1 LFGFLNKRP
10 EPVSQSNS
18 LKFEKILG
26 NKITLEAIPYILEL
40 WHAHPFSFTVARSR
54 KSCLGNYMYK
64 NKHHFISV
72 NGDSN
77 PFSFLITL
85 VHEIAH
91 QRVTI
96 KFSGFRKKPQPHGNE
111 WKSTFKELIDPLL
124 NGKVFPGDL
133 EKILV
138 KHMKNPAASSTKD
151 PDLVKALGLFSGNTD
166 GIVLS
171 EIKEGGLFIF
181 GKRSYRKLSDRRTRT
196 LVECISTKRRFTIAS
211 HAVIETISSTI

>member
-1 LFGFLNKRP
+1 MFGFLKKRP
-10 EPVSQSNS
+10 QPVVDNS
-18 LKFEKILG
+18 YQKFEKIL
-26 NKITLEAIPYILEL
+26 KAKVPELAVPYILNL
-40 WHAHPFSFTVARSR
+40 WTQHPFSFKVARSR

-96 KFSGFRKKPQPHGNE
+96 KFSGFRKKPQPHGTE
-111 WKSTFKELIDPLL
+111 WKSSFTDLMEPLL
-124 NGKVFPGDL
+124 NGNIFPDDL
-133 EKILV
+133 EKILI

-151 PDLVKALGLFSGNTD
+151 PDLAKALGLFSENPD
-166 GIVLS
+166 GLVLS
-171 EIKEGGLFIF
+171 DIKEGGLFIF

-211 HAVIETISSTI
+211 HAVIETISNPI